1 MHFICFV
8 VIFVGF
14 AINVYCCA
22 QLYQIMLKTDN
33 ANCSLGVIAI
43 RRILK
48 ETVHIFQSICN
59 SAHFFFYGKPH
70 ANQWITDRH
79 KRNKEVRNWRN
90 WIGDELM
97 NVWAPWDRKCDR
109 TLQYFFQLTHML
121 SCMKVSAKV

>member
-48 ETVHIFQSICN
+48 ETVHIFQSNCN
-59 SAHFFFYGKPH
+59 SAHFFLWETTRKSMNYRQTQTKQRS
-70 ANQWITDRH
+70 A
-79 KRNKEVRNWRN
+79 KLKKLNWRR
-90 WIGDELM
+90 IDE
-97 NVWAPWDRKCDR
+97 C
-109 TLQYFFQLTHML
+109 
-121 SCMKVSAKV
+121 VSAMGSKMRSHASVFFSINTYAVVHES